1 MVLWFI
7 LTLPLIA
14 AALALWAS
22 RHRTVPGG
30 VTVLATALQLLL
42 ALAVAARC
50 ASGAMVTALPGWV
63 SCDAFGALVL
73 ALCAFAGFTAALFS
87 IGFTRRATQ
96 PMEAGRVRRYFV
108 RFNLFLVPVLAVPLL
123 SNVAL
128 VWIAVAL
135 TTLLSIFLVSFD
147 QSTAALEA
155 AWKYAILTSMGAAL
169 ALFGV
174 LVLYWAMR
182 QGGAEDFTWSGL
194 AAAAGAMPPLLVKT
208 AFLFMLVGYGTK
220 AALVPFHSWLPDVY
234 SQAPVPICALLSVVE
249 TTTLPYVIVRLL
261 PLFPGKAGD
270 GAGRWLLAFGLLSAV
285 GAALL
290 LVQVKDL
297 KRLFAYST
305 IENAGIILT
314 AAGLGGAAGYGSV
327 YQLMN
332 HALAKPFG
340 FFAAGA
346 ALLFAGTTEIAAVQG
361 LGRRSPLAGAA
372 LLAGALAVTGAPP
385 LRPLPERAVHPPG
398 RRRGP
403 PLSPRGPAH
412 ALHGGRLLRGPLPR
426 DPHGVRQG
434 LRHGAP
440 AGLPQELRPGAFR
453 GLRAG
458 GAAGRESA
466 RLGRTPTAP
475 GRDGAGEVMP

>member
-1 MVLWFI
+1 M
-7 LTLPLIA
+7 
-14 AALALWAS
+14 
-22 RHRTVPGG
+22 
-30 VTVLATALQLLL
+30 
-42 ALAVAARC
+42 
-50 ASGAMVTALPGWV
+50 
-63 SCDAFGALVL
+63 
-73 ALCAFAGFTAALFS
+73 
-87 IGFTRRATQ
+87 
-96 PMEAGRVRRYFV
+96 
-108 RFNLFLVPVLAVPLL
+108 AVPLF

-346 ALLFAGTTEIAAVQG
+346 AMLFAGTTEIAAVQG
-361 LGRRSPLAGAA
+361 LGRLC
-372 LLAGALAVTGAPP
+372 AVLYRVTRMVFG
-385 LRPLPERAVHPPG
+385 RA
-398 RRRGP
+398 
-403 PLSPRGPAH
+403 SAT
-412 ALHGGRLLRGPLPR
+412 GPLPAFPR
-426 DPHGVRQG
+426 SYALALFVAFVPVVLLGVSLPASVEHL
-434 LRHGAP
+434 LR
-440 AGLPQELRPGAFR
+440 L
-453 GLRAG
+453 
-458 GAAGRESA
+458 AAMALA
-466 RLGRTPTAP
+466 R
-475 GRDGAGEVMP
+475 

>member
-7 LTLPLIA
+7 LILPLIA
-14 AALALWAS
+14 AGLALSPS

-42 ALAVAARC
+42 ALAVAGRC
-50 ASGAMVTALPGWV
+50 ASGATVTALPAWL

-73 ALCAFAGFTAALFS
+73 VLCAFAGFTAALFS

-108 RFNLFLVPVLAVPLL
+108 RFNLFLAPVLAVPLF

-147 QSTAALEA
+147 RSTAALEA

-261 PLFPGKAGD
+261 PLFPGKASD
-270 GAGRWLLAFGLLSAV
+270 GAGRWLLAFGLLSAM

-305 IENAGIILT
+305 IENAGIILA
-314 AAGLGGAAGYGSV
+314 AAGLGGAAGYGSL
-327 YQLMN
+327 YQLVN

-385 LRPLPERAVHPPG
+385 FALFLSELSILQGGAVDHRFLPVALLTLCMVGAFCAVLYHVTRMVFG
-398 RRRGP
+398 KATASGP
-403 PLSPRGPAH
+403 VPAFPRSYALALFVAFVPVVLLGVSLPAPVEH
-412 ALHGGRLLRGPLPR
+412 LLRL
-426 DPHGVRQG
+426 
-434 LRHGAP
+434 
-440 AGLPQELRPGAFR
+440 
-453 GLRAG
+453 
-458 GAAGRESA
+458 AATALA
-466 RLGRTPTAP
+466 R
-475 GRDGAGEVMP
+475 